1 MAVTNNF
8 RFGSRSN
15 NTNTTAQDRPKA
27 EFWLNVGYSSDTKD
41 EDGTYRFVSLSQGIP
56 LDTIEDLPTNSSN
69 SMFAA
74 FQGARND
81 LRDQLLSVAKEL
93 DPGQATLVAEDS
105 STGLCIQIRRV
116 REEIAAPTGNAN
128 PYAKKLALAG

>member
-15 NTNTTAQDRPKA
+15 NTTSNQDRPKA
-27 EFWLNVGYSSDTKD
+27 EFWLNVGYMSDSKD

-69 SMFAA
+69 QLFAA

-81 LRDQLLSVAKEL
+81 LRDQLLDVAKEL
-93 DPGQATLVAEDS
+93 DAGQATIVAEDAN
-105 STGLCIQIRRV
+105 TGLSIQIRRV
-116 REEIAAPTGNAN
+116 REETAAPTGNAN
-128 PYAKKLALAG
+128 PYAKKLALGG